1 MGYLYMTMKI
11 IYSYNKLSS
20 NDNLTQYYL
29 LTWFLKR
36 PNGKESSEEQTQT
49 DRFSNLPMAQ
59 EWQDVCFQAEPNS
72 ETAPQHEPY
81 LHILHILEFRYF
93 QFVQSLNIHLHIQIF
108 YVLKYTKVVRLFLI
122 FINQ

>member
-1 MGYLYMTMKI
+1 MGYLYMTVKI

-49 DRFSNLPMAQ
+49 DRFSNLPMAR
-59 EWQDVCFQAEPNS
+59 VAG
-72 ETAPQHEPY
+72 
-81 LHILHILEFRYF
+81 
-93 QFVQSLNIHLHIQIF
+93 
-108 YVLKYTKVVRLFLI
+108 RLFSGRT
-122 FINQ
+122 